1 MTDKKMKI
9 EFAPGCFDNFDGTQE
24 ELEEFI
30 KELEKMVEDG
40 SLIEDSEPLDLEA
53 LADEDPAMFLQVVE
67 SLGILDEMAAE
78 GDPDAIDLLE
88 ELGKSRKNRLN

>member
-1 MTDKKMKI
+1 MKI